1 MNLLNQEKDN
11 ITKIVKS
18 LRPIKYLYSKQNK
31 DFDKYFRGSNLKDFV
46 KQINAEKKFNVF
58 LGPGEQINEFTSK
71 NTDSNVVFK
80 NAFNYFEELSNLKKL
95 PLAAFKKGTKTS
107 RYNSENSKY
116 NKYKKIKKKKNKR
129 NEEIKLKKIRNNADE
144 DVTLDPGRYNPNY
157 DFIRRRYP
165 CAYLGKPK
173 KGEDSTTKT
182 LLEQEKESE
191 DKSESKNKL
200 NEIKKEINENNKN
213 IKTNRNLKLKEEKD
227 DKKLLISYS
236 NRTIDEGKINDL
248 KYKRINFKIYNDIKN
263 KREINEKM
271 KSDTQ
276 QKFKMGNS
284 PLKLVSTV
292 SSLANTNYI
301 ETTKRDKNQSLNNSN
316 SNFYNTQRAFRNHKI
331 ELTKKSSC
339 ENLRCPIM
347 FDKMPGR
354 DRPANFMQRKSE
366 TFKVGYSPNYNF
378 VRPHIPSTIF
388 RSQRKYQ
395 EIKKYLTNKIIR
407 SYYYNPERYFVLDF
421 NKNKENEI
429 TNRYRSLLLNIY

>member
-46 KQINAEKKFNVF
+46 RQINAEKKFNVF

-71 NTDSNVVFK
+71 NTDSNVVYK

-173 KGEDSTTKT
+173 KEDDSNTKT

-191 DKSESKNKL
+191 DKNESKNKL
-200 NEIKKEINENNKN
+200 NEINKEINENDKS
-213 IKTNRNLKLKEEKD
+213 IKINRNLKLKEELK
-227 DKKLLISYS
+227 DKKINISYS
-236 NRTIDEGKINDL
+236 HRTIDEGKINDL
-248 KYKRINFKIYNDIKN
+248 KHKKINFKIYNNIKN
-263 KREINEKM
+263 QREINEKM
-271 KSDTQ
+271 KSESQ
-276 QKFKMGNS
+276 QKFKTGNS
-284 PLKLVSTV
+284 PFKLVSTL

-301 ETTKRDKNQSLNNSN
+301 ETTKRDKNQSSNNSN

-339 ENLRCPIM
+339 ENLRCPIK

-354 DRPANFMQRKSE
+354 DRPVNFMQRKSE

-388 RSQRKYQ
+388 RAQRKYQ

-407 SYYYNPERYFVLDF
+407 SYYYNPERYLVLDF
-421 NKNKENEI
+421 NKNKEKEI

>member
-46 KQINAEKKFNVF
+46 KQINSEKKFNVF

-71 NTDSNVVFK
+71 NTDTNVIYK

-95 PLAAFKKGTKTS
+95 PLAIFKKGTKTS
-107 RYNSENSKY
+107 RYYSENSKY
-116 NKYKKIKKKKNKR
+116 NKYKKIKKKKKTR
-129 NEEIKLKKIRNNADE
+129 NEVIKLNKIKNNADE
-144 DVTLDPGRYNPNY
+144 EVTLDPGRYNPNY

-173 KGEDSTTKT
+173 KEEDSNTKT

-191 DKSESKNKL
+191 DKNVSKNIL
-200 NEIKKEINENNKN
+200 KEINKETKENNKS
-213 IKTNRNLKLKEEKD
+213 ITNNQNLKLKEEKMS
-227 DKKLLISYS
+227 KKLFTSYS
-236 NRTIDEGKINDL
+236 HRTIDEGQIRDL
-248 KYKRINFKIYNDIKN
+248 KYKKINFKIYNNIKY
-263 KREINEKM
+263 KREINEKI
-271 KSDTQ
+271 KLDSQ
-276 QKFKMGNS
+276 QKLKMGNS
-284 PLKLVSTV
+284 PFKLINTL

-301 ETTKRDKNQSLNNSN
+301 ETTKRDKNQSSNNSN
-316 SNFYNTQRAFRNHKI
+316 SHFYSTQRAFRNPKL

-339 ENLRCPIM
+339 ENLRCPVM

-354 DRPANFMQRKSE
+354 DRPANFLQGKRE
-366 TFKVGYSPNYNF
+366 TDKVGYDPNYNF

-407 SYYYNPERYFVLDF
+407 SYHYNPERYLVLDF
-421 NKNKENEI
+421 NKNKVNAI

>member
-71 NTDSNVVFK
+71 NTDSKVVFK

-116 NKYKKIKKKKNKR
+116 KKIKKTKNKR

-173 KGEDSTTKT
+173 KLEDSTTKI

-200 NEIKKEINENNKN
+200 NEINKEINENNKN
-213 IKTNRNLKLKEEKD
+213 IKTNRNLKLKGEKT
-227 DKKLLISYS
+227 DKKL
-236 NRTIDEGKINDL
+236 
-248 KYKRINFKIYNDIKN
+248 
-263 KREINEKM
+263 
-271 KSDTQ
+271 
-276 QKFKMGNS
+276 
-284 PLKLVSTV
+284 
-292 SSLANTNYI
+292 
-301 ETTKRDKNQSLNNSN
+301 
-316 SNFYNTQRAFRNHKI
+316 
-331 ELTKKSSC
+331 
-339 ENLRCPIM
+339 
-347 FDKMPGR
+347 
-354 DRPANFMQRKSE
+354 
-366 TFKVGYSPNYNF
+366 
-378 VRPHIPSTIF
+378 
-388 RSQRKYQ
+388 
-395 EIKKYLTNKIIR
+395 
-407 SYYYNPERYFVLDF
+407 F
-421 NKNKENEI
+421 NI
-429 TNRYRSLLLNIY
+429 